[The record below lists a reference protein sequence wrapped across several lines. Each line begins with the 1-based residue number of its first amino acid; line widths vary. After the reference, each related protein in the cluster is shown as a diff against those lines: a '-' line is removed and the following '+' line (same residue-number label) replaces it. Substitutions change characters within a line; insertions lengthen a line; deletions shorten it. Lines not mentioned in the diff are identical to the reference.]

1 MKPGDIYTMPVL
13 GQTLR
18 VIANEGANAIYAGSL
33 TQKLANDIQS
43 AGGIITKKDFTDYSW
58 VNKNIIQYLLK
69 KNVYSASRHC
79 NV

>member
-1 MKPGDIYTMPVL
+1 MKPGDIYTMPIL

-43 AGGIITKKDFTDYSW
+43 AGGIITKKDFTDYS
-58 VNKNIIQYLLK
+58 
-69 KNVYSASRHC
+69 
-79 NV
+79 